1 MSHQYQETD
10 LRWALASGYT
20 MEDMA
25 ALTRQE
31 MEEFDTLTFQKF
43 GPDQVTF
50 STENEARYNE
60 LLARIEDYS
69 K

>member
-1 MSHQYQETD
+1 MVYSLTD
-10 LRWALASGYT
+10 LRWARASGYSK
-20 MEDMA
+20 EDMA

-31 MEEFDTLTFQKF
+31 MEEFDTLTFRKY

-50 STENEARYNE
+50 GEEAEQRFNE
-60 LLARIEDYS
+60 LLQKIENYS